1 MQSEFRKEK
10 IFMKKFLKI
19 ISAVVCLACLL
30 TVSVCAYEFDG
41 NSKFTVDIPE
51 DFKNNSDGDVYSF
64 ESEDGK
70 IFSISLEDNTSNLCI
85 KDMKKRDIEEW
96 QSFMENSTEEQMRE
110 YGLNSDIDFLST
122 EKTEL
127 ADGKLVLSNIIK
139 TDIDGSGNVYY
150 QKTYVYG
157 GTDNIYTFVY
167 TTTDEDKTD
176 ELDSIFASIK
186 VNEEPA
192 AGKWD
197 DPWIYLVAVAM
208 AGLVFAG
215 IIRFLRTPEKRA
227 QGKL

>member
-1 MQSEFRKEK
+1 
-10 IFMKKFLKI
+10 MKKLLKI

>member
-1 MQSEFRKEK
+1 MQFKFRKEK

-19 ISAVVCLACLL
+19 ISAVVCLACLF

-41 NSKFTVDIPE
+41 DSKFTVDIPE
-51 DFKNNSDGDVYSF
+51 DFKNNSDGDIYSF

-96 QSFMENSTEEQMRE
+96 QSFMENSTEEKMRE
-110 YGLNSDIDFLST
+110 YGLSSDIDFLST

>member
-1 MQSEFRKEK
+1 
-10 IFMKKFLKI
+10 MKKLLKI

-30 TVSVCAYEFDG
+30 TVSVCAYEFNG

>member
-1 MQSEFRKEK
+1 MQFKFRKEK

-51 DFKNNSDGDVYSF
+51 DFKNNSDGDIYSF

-127 ADGKLVLSNIIK
+127 ADGKVVLSNIIK

>member
-1 MQSEFRKEK
+1 MQFKFRKEK
-10 IFMKKFLKI
+10 IFMKKLLKI

-167 TTTDEDKTD
+167 TTTNEDKTD

>member
-1 MQSEFRKEK
+1 MQFEFRKEK

>member
-1 MQSEFRKEK
+1 
-10 IFMKKFLKI
+10 MKKLLKI
-19 ISAVVCLACLL
+19 ISAVVCLACLF
-30 TVSVCAYEFDG
+30 TVSVCAYEFNG

-167 TTTDEDKTD
+167 TTTNEDKTD

>member
-1 MQSEFRKEK
+1 MQFKFKKEK
-10 IFMKKFLKI
+10 IFMKKLLKI
-19 ISAVVCLACLL
+19 ISAVVCLACLF

>member
-1 MQSEFRKEK
+1 MQFKFKKEK
-10 IFMKKFLKI
+10 IFMKKLLKI

-30 TVSVCAYEFDG
+30 TVSVCAYEFNG

-51 DFKNNSDGDVYSF
+51 DFKNNSDGDIYSF

>member
-1 MQSEFRKEK
+1 MQFKFRKEK
-10 IFMKKFLKI
+10 IFMKKLLKI

>member
-1 MQSEFRKEK
+1 MQFKFRKEK

-51 DFKNNSDGDVYSF
+51 DFKNNSDGDIYSF

-96 QSFMENSTEEQMRE
+96 QTFMENSTEEQMRE

-208 AGLVFAG
+208 AGLAFAG

-227 QGKL
+227 QGTL

>member
-1 MQSEFRKEK
+1 MQFKFRKEK

>member
-1 MQSEFRKEK
+1 M
-10 IFMKKFLKI
+10 
-19 ISAVVCLACLL
+19 
-30 TVSVCAYEFDG
+30 
-41 NSKFTVDIPE
+41 
-51 DFKNNSDGDVYSF
+51 
-64 ESEDGK
+64 
-70 IFSISLEDNTSNLCI
+70 
-85 KDMKKRDIEEW
+85 
-96 QSFMENSTEEQMRE
+96 
-110 YGLNSDIDFLST
+110 
-122 EKTEL
+122 
-127 ADGKLVLSNIIK
+127 
-139 TDIDGSGNVYY
+139 YY

-167 TTTDEDKTD
+167 TTPDEDKTD

>member
-1 MQSEFRKEK
+1 MQFKFRKEK
-10 IFMKKFLKI
+10 IFMKKILKI

-51 DFKNNSDGDVYSF
+51 DFKNNSDGDIYSF

>member
-1 MQSEFRKEK
+1 MQFKFRKEK
-10 IFMKKFLKI
+10 IFMKKILKI

>member
-1 MQSEFRKEK
+1 MQFKFRKEK
-10 IFMKKFLKI
+10 IFMKKILKI

-51 DFKNNSDGDVYSF
+51 DFKNNSDGDIYSF

-167 TTTDEDKTD
+167 TTTDEDKTA